1 MTLDLGGAPVGGSP
15 VLSPGAPATGAL
27 TAQAAAEVA
36 RRAADGAW
44 LVALDVDGT
53 LMSFDEFISDE
64 VRESITALRDAGH
77 EVVIA
82 TGRPL
87 VGALPVARELGIDS
101 GWVVS
106 SNGSVTARLD
116 PSLPEGYVVE
126 DVVRFDPRPAL
137 AVMAEHMPSAHIAM
151 EEVGVGFWVTD
162 GFPSHSTHGPS
173 TVVTLDDL
181 GGRDAIRVVVSEA
194 ATPTRELEQR
204 VDELGLVATSFF
216 ISATRWMD
224 VAPRGVTKAS
234 ALERLRTL
242 CSVPADRTVAIGDGE
257 NDLEMLGWAA
267 RGVAMGHADASVIA
281 AADEVTLSIVD
292 DGAVP
297 VLRSILDQG
306 RDQAVP

>member
-1 MTLDLGGAPVGGSP
+1 MTLDLGGVPYGGGP
-15 VLSPGAPATGAL
+15 TLSPGSPATEAL
-27 TAQAAAEVA
+27 TARAAAEVA
-36 RRAADGAW
+36 ARAADGAC

-64 VRESITALRDAGH
+64 VRESITALREAGH

-116 PSLPEGYVVE
+116 PGLPDGYVVE
-126 DVVRFDPRPAL
+126 DVVRFDPRAAL
-137 AVMAEHMPSAHIAM
+137 AVMAEHMPAAHIAM

-162 GFPSHSTHGPS
+162 GFPAHGTHGPS
-173 TVVTLDDL
+173 QVVTLEDL

-194 ATPTRELEQR
+194 STPTRELERR
-204 VDELGLVATSFF
+204 VEELGLVATSFF

-234 ALERLRTL
+234 ALERLRAL
-242 CSVPADRTVAIGDGE
+242 CSVPAERTVAIGDGE
-257 NDLEMLGWAA
+257 NDLEMLGWAG
-267 RGVAMGHADASVIA
+267 RGVAMGHAEAKVIA

-297 VLRSILDQG
+297 VLRSILDPG
-306 RDQAVP
+306 RGQSVP

>member
-1 MTLDLGGAPVGGSP
+1 MTLDLGGVPYGGGP
-15 VLSPGAPATGAL
+15 TLSPGSPATEAI
-27 TAQAAAEVA
+27 TARAAAEA
-36 RRAADGAW
+36 AERAAAGAW

-64 VRESITALRDAGH
+64 VRESITALREAGH

-116 PSLPEGYVVE
+116 PTLPDGYVVE
-126 DVVRFDPRPAL
+126 DIVRFDPRAAL
-137 AVMAEHMPSAHIAM
+137 AVMAEHMPSASIAI

-162 GFPSHSTHGPS
+162 GFPSLATHGPS
-173 TVVTLDDL
+173 TVVPVEHL
-181 GGRDAIRVVVSEA
+181 GDRDAIRVVVSEA
-194 ATPTRELEQR
+194 PTPTRELEQR
-204 VDELGLVATSFF
+204 VHELGLVATSFF

-242 CSVPADRTVAIGDGE
+242 CAVPPERTVAIGDGE

-281 AADEVTLSIVD
+281 AADEITLSIVD

-306 RDQAVP
+306 RDQAVM

>member
-1 MTLDLGGAPVGGSP
+1 MTLDLGGAPLGG
-15 VLSPGAPATGAL
+15 GPALPAGTHATEAL
-27 TAQAAAEVA
+27 TTQAAEEVA
-36 RRAADGAW
+36 QRAADGAW

-53 LMSFDEFISDE
+53 LMSFDEFISEE
-64 VRESITALRDAGH
+64 VRESVSALREAGH

-87 VGALPVARELGIDS
+87 VGALPVAWELGIDT

-116 PSLPEGYVVE
+116 PSLPQGYVVE
-126 DVVRFDPRPAL
+126 DLVRFDPRGAL
-137 AVMAEHMPSAHIAM
+137 AVMAEHMPSAHIAI

-162 GFPSHSTHGPS
+162 GFPAHGTHGAS

-181 GGRDAIRVVVSEA
+181 SARDAIRVVVSEA
-194 ATPTRELEQR
+194 TTPTRELEQR

-234 ALERLRTL
+234 ALERLRSL

-267 RGVAMGHADASVIA
+267 RGVAMGHAEASVIA